1 MNLVVDDAVEVK
13 LATKTESES
22 RRQLG
27 KGTCYSYPVAPWH
40 MLTVWTGQILLKGD
54 NVSLIQTVQS

>member
-13 LATKTESES
+13 LATKTEEES

-27 KGTCYSYPVAPWH
+27 RETPFSSC
-40 MLTVWTGQILLKGD
+40 ILLLLHG
-54 NVSLIQTVQS
+54 IC